1 MKEIV
6 CEEKQK
12 EEKKHSEKNII
23 NKEKIFKIT
32 KVHKVG
38 RKSKFSEREGKHNKY
53 SQDNVIRR
61 FKVQFINN
69 LYTYINR
76 LFNINN
82 YGKSKKPINIIKKV
96 NSFLIKS
103 INKEDNLEFLDL
115 SISEFFSQKLSSKL
129 LNFKDNY
136 NEKLI
141 KRIFEKGEEKKVIN
155 ILSRKIREMWGVYV
169 RDDCNKE
176 FVGFKTLKDD
186 IKKLNELGEDKAY
199 IQMYDI
205 VAKNFKRIFDVIIP
219 RKRRISR

>member
-1 MKEIV
+1 MIKYIFFYYRDY
-6 CEEKQK
+6 
-12 EEKKHSEKNII
+12 NI
-23 NKEKIFKIT
+23 
-32 KVHKVG
+32 
-38 RKSKFSEREGKHNKY
+38 Y
-53 SQDNVIRR
+53 AA
-61 FKVQFINN
+61 
-69 LYTYINR
+69 
-76 LFNINN
+76 NINN

-205 VAKNFKRIFDVIIP
+205 VAKNFKRIFESIIP
-219 RKRRISR
+219 RRRISR